1 MATVTSSRAAMS
13 DQERPYRLMAVVV
26 ILALAAAVAPFLFG
40 EGLIRLAGEILL
52 VFAMAQMWNLLAGY
66 AGLLSIGH
74 QVFVGAGAYGMFTL
88 SIHAGVN
95 PYVAIALA
103 PLVSGALAAV
113 IAPILFRLRDAYF
126 TIGMWVFSEIVSIL
140 VGKSSWLGQQ
150 NGLTLTALRD
160 MDPAWISPIGFWWS
174 AFAALGSLALLIWLM
189 RSRLGL
195 ALMAVRDNDTAASSL
210 GIDVWWSRFIAFVIS
225 AAGTGLC
232 GAIYFLGPA
241 HVLPASGF
249 DPNWV
254 VLVLFICV
262 VGGLGT
268 VEGPIVGTIVYFA
281 LRQLFADSGNWYLIL
296 MGSVA
301 VVTMLV
307 ARNGIWGTLHRKYG
321 VSVIGITRQPPD
333 NDT

>member
-1 MATVTSSRAAMS
+1 MATVISSSTAVPRKANAHLLAPLLAA
-13 DQERPYRLMAVVV
+13 
-26 ILALAAAVAPFLFG
+26 LALAAAAAPFLLG

-52 VFAMAQMWNLLAGY
+52 VFAMAQMWNLLSGY

-88 SIHAGVN
+88 SIYAGVN
-95 PYVAIALA
+95 PYLAIALA
-103 PLVSGALAAV
+103 PLFSGVLAAL

-126 TIGMWVFSEIVSIL
+126 TIGMWVFSEIVAIL
-140 VGKSSWLGQQ
+140 VGKSAWLGQQ
-150 NGLTLTALRD
+150 NGLTLAALRD
-160 MDPAWISPIGFWWS
+160 MDPKWISPVGFWWS
-174 AFAALGSLALLIWLM
+174 AFAALGSLALMVWLM

-195 ALMAVRDNDTAASSL
+195 ALMAVRDNDIAASSL

-232 GAIYFLGPA
+232 GAVYFLGPA
-241 HVLPASGF
+241 HILPASGF
-249 DPNWV
+249 DGNWV
-254 VLVLFICV
+254 VVVLFICV

-268 VEGPIVGTIVYFA
+268 IEGPIIGTVIYFG

-301 VVTMLV
+301 VATMLV
-307 ARNGIWGTLHRKYG
+307 ARNGVWGTLRRKFG
-321 VSVIGITRQPPD
+321 LSLIDITRHPPD
-333 NDT
+333 RTG